1 MEMKRLL
8 KTPLY
13 FLMGGFMVASLAACS
28 EEENGTP
35 DDGGLSEQE
44 KALKE
49 VIADY
54 VDCTIIPTYKGMA
67 DASIELHNA

>member
-13 FLMGGFMVASLAACS
+13 FLIGGFMVASLAACS

-35 DDGGLSEQE
+35 GDGGLSEQE
-44 KALKE
+44 KALK
-49 VIADY
+49 
-54 VDCTIIPTYKGMA
+54 
-67 DASIELHNA
+67 